1 MRKMEM
7 KTRNYT
13 APTVKVVTFMVEHG
27 FDGTLYG
34 VNQPDTD
41 TDGMMEKMNY
51 QSEESQSEWDWTLR

>member
-27 FDGTLYG
+27 FDGTLESRSITP
-34 VNQPDTD
+34 QTD
-41 TDGMMEKMNY
+41 DSDGDVPGEGEKYNRVIFDG
-51 QSEESQSEWDWTLR
+51 WGN